1 MKLRLDGAGRFRYNR
16 GSIFPGEE
24 RAGRGSVLCLL
35 ALFSAALTA
44 WTLRQQAPERIAAF
58 QDRFQNLSQLDISAS
73 NGVVLAVEGDTLEAT
88 WEESADER
96 IIHCGTYL
104 ICNTDQ
110 EVELSLYA
118 GGTQNASRQNRWGYQ
133 VWLEAESLDAEGE
146 LVTSAR
152 MELARE
158 SDKERN
164 RPYTLAFQPGGQA
177 CSIRVRI
184 RVTPL
189 DGSVASG
196 SLTISN
202 WEVFV
207 R

>member
-1 MKLRLDGAGRFRYNR
+1 MRSRAWRQTAG
-16 GSIFPGEE
+16 
-24 RAGRGSVLCLL
+24 VLCLL

-118 GGTQNASRQNRWGYQ
+118 GGTQNASRQNRWRYQ

-152 MELARE
+152 MELALE
-158 SDKERN
+158 SDKERK